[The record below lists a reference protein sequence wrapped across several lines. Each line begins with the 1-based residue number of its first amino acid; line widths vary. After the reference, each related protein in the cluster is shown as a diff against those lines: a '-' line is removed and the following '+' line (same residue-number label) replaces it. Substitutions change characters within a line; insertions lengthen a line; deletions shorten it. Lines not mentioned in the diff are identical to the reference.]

1 MKAQTNK
8 YMKHFLFIP
17 LLFIG
22 FLNAFSQNSND
33 AVLWS
38 SLGIEKKVNERINAE
53 LEQQFRF
60 VENYSY
66 LNNAFTELSVSY
78 KLTKDFKLA
87 GSYRLSNRFDERV
100 GHYMRNRYSID
111 ASYRY
116 KLKKMAFTF
125 RTRFQNT
132 SDNRGDRANAIYSRN
147 KIAIAYGVNNYIN
160 PSVYADF
167 YSPLNLGS
175 DAAGIIDRY
184 RLGISNELKAGK
196 KISVSSAFIF
206 QKSLGISNPPKD
218 YIVSLGLYYKL

>member
-1 MKAQTNK
+1 MKP
-8 YMKHFLFIP
+8 FI
-17 LLFIG
+17 LLPIVFIG
-22 FLNAFSQNSND
+22 ILNVYAQNSKD

-38 SLGIEKKVNERINAE
+38 SLGIEKKINERINAE

-60 VENYSY
+60 IENYSY

-78 KLTKDFKLA
+78 KLTKEFKLA
-87 GSYRLSNRFDERV
+87 GSYRLSNRFNERV

-116 KLKKMAFTF
+116 KIKKMAFTF

-132 SDNRGDRANAIYSRN
+132 SDNRGDRENAIYSRN
-147 KIAIAYGVNNYIN
+147 KIAFAYSVNNYIN
-160 PSVYADF
+160 PSIYADF

-184 RLGISNELKAGK
+184 RLGISNELKASK

-206 QKSLGISNPPKD
+206 QKSVGVSNPPKD
-218 YIVSLGLYYKL
+218 YIVSIGLYYKL